1 MPAYDRSQLK
11 SLKTGYFYH
20 YFSCALR
27 KLDFTTFLLDR
38 LSLNFSIH
46 CPLKSHLTK
55 GQSLSS

>member
-27 KLDFTTFLLDR
+27 KLDFTTFLL
-38 LSLNFSIH
+38 LFHSELFYSLPTEITSD
-46 CPLKSHLTK
+46 K
-55 GQSLSS
+55 GRESLSS